1 MSKRLQQHLTYANI
15 VATLAL
21 FIAVGGAS
29 AFAATQ
35 LKKNSVGAAQLRR
48 NSVTAV
54 KIKDGSVTAAK
65 LAPGAI
71 GGPTTVTAATPS
83 APASPSS
90 TAPTST
96 PASGPVAEAL
106 NAQTV
111 GGMTVAQ
118 IVEAAKP
125 HCPTGTRPV
134 AGVCFETA
142 LRPKVSDT
150 FAQLNCGQDERRL
163 PSVSE
168 LIAYENKYPS
178 SSTPKEWAEP
188 SYYDGSVYRAAA
200 LHSPQS
206 QFVELGYLPQTE
218 ELPYQCVTGPT
229 SA

>member
-1 MSKRLQQHLTYANI
+1 VSKRLHQHLTYANV

-21 FIAVGGAS
+21 FIALGGAT

-35 LKKNSVGAAQLRR
+35 LKKNSVGAAQLRK

-65 LAPGAI
+65 LAPGVI
-71 GGPTTVTAATPS
+71 GGTTTITTSTPAPAAPTVPAS
-83 APASPSS
+83 APASG
-90 TAPTST
+90 
-96 PASGPVAEAL
+96 PAAEAL

-125 HCPTGTRPV
+125 RCPAGTRPV

-206 QFVELGYLPQTE
+206 QFVELGYLPETE
-218 ELPYQCVTGPT
+218 ELAYQCVTGPT

>member
-1 MSKRLQQHLTYANI
+1 M
-15 VATLAL
+15 

-65 LAPGAI
+65 LAPGVI
-71 GGPTTVTAATPS
+71 SGPTTVTAATPG
-83 APASPSS
+83 AAATPNP
-90 TAPTST
+90 TAPMSA
-96 PASGPVAEAL
+96 PASGPVDEAL

-111 GGMTVAQ
+111 GGMTVAE

-125 HCPTGTRPV
+125 RCPAGTRPV
-134 AGVCFETA
+134 AGVSFEIA
-142 LRPKVSDT
+142 VRPKLGDT
-150 FAQLNCGQDERRL
+150 FAQLNCAQDERRL

-168 LIAYENKYPS
+168 LIAYENKYFS

-200 LHSPQS
+200 LHSPQA

-218 ELPYQCVTGPT
+218 ELAYQCVTGP
-229 SA
+229 S

>member
-1 MSKRLQQHLTYANI
+1 VNRLHKHLNYANV
-15 VATLAL
+15 VATIAL

-48 NSVTAV
+48 NSVTAM

-65 LAPGAI
+65 LAPGLI
-71 GGPTTVTAATPS
+71 SPPKTEAAAAPS
-83 APASPSS
+83 ASASPSP

-111 GGMTVAQ
+111 AGMTVAQ

-125 HCPTGTRPV
+125 RCPAGTRPA
-134 AGVCFETA
+134 AGVCFEIA
-142 LRPKVSDT
+142 VRPKIENT

-168 LIAYENKYPS
+168 LIAYEDKYFTS
-178 SSTPKEWAEP
+178 FSPKEWAEP

-200 LHSPQS
+200 LSS
-206 QFVELGYLPQTE
+206 VTQFVELGYLPQTE
-218 ELPYQCVTGPT
+218 KLPYQCVIAP
-229 SA
+229 S